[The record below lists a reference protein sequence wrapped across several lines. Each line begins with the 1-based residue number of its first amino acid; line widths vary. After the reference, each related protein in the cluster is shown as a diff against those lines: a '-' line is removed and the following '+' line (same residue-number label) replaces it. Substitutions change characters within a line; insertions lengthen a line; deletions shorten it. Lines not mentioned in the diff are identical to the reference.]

1 MLNRKLL
8 EKQARILRAISHPVR
23 IALLDLLQE
32 KKDSSD
38 NIMIIDESVQ
48 TTDDL
53 EHNQD
58 IFKKLN
64 IKRYCCKR
72 HLLGHVDIL
81 HKL

>member
-1 MLNRKLL
+1 MIIPIRCFSCNKVIGS
-8 EKQARILRAISHPVR
+8 KWNKYQS
-23 IALLDLLQE
+23 LLQE
-32 KKDSSD
+32 KKDITD
-38 NIMIIDESVQ
+38 NIMIIDEDVK

-64 IKRYCCKR
+64 IRRYCCKR

>member
-1 MLNRKLL
+1 MI
-8 EKQARILRAISHPVR
+8 ILVR
-23 IALLDLLQE
+23 CFSCNNIIGSKWNAYQDLLQE

>member
-1 MLNRKLL
+1 M
-8 EKQARILRAISHPVR
+8 IIPVR
-23 IALLDLLQE
+23 CFSCNKVIGSKWNKYQSLLQE
-32 KKDSSD
+32 KKDVTD
-38 NIMIIDESVQ
+38 NIMIIDEHV
-48 TTDDL
+48 TTIDDL

-64 IKRYCCKR
+64 ITRYCCKR